1 MHWIP
6 IVAGGALAVVHYL
19 AYRLWLRDWIGNR
32 PTLLWIARVW
42 LTLNLAVSLCFP
54 FVRSKTD
61 LPEWLYVALAFPIG
75 IGFVLALSLAVV
87 AVLYTLLSTYLYFL
101 QWKTKRAQAPKEA
114 PKPKASAKPKD
125 SSAPQAAAK
134 EASEAANPEKS
145 ENPEKPEKPA
155 ADSKAADSKPKA
167 DKPKKPAPKA
177 ASANVESALQARR
190 ASFARLAALGG
201 GIFFAGY
208 SSAAV
213 ATAMLRPKIVRF
225 PLPIGL
231 GLCVPWRI
239 VQLSDL
245 HIGGI
250 INYDYVQWVVQETNA
265 LKPDI
270 IVLTGD
276 ILDAPLPKIANCL
289 NELGKLN
296 ARLGKFF
303 VLGNHEYFYNVEDS
317 LQALRNIGIRP
328 LLNESVRLGATLQI
342 VGVGDL
348 FGRVHGVYAPDL
360 DAAYSNARRDLPTIL
375 LMHQPKFVAEVQS
388 SNRRA
393 DLVLCGHTHGGQ
405 MAPFSLVVM
414 AQQGGYLSGLY
425 RINEHTRMYVS
436 SGTGY
441 WGPPMRFG
449 TRTEIT
455 MIEVC

>member
-6 IVAGGALAVVHYL
+6 IVAGIALAVVHYL

-32 PTLLWIARVW
+32 PTLLWIVRVW
-42 LTLNLAVSLCFP
+42 LMLNLAVSLCFP
-54 FVRSKTD
+54 LVRSKTD
-61 LPEWLYVALAFPIG
+61 LPEWLYCLLAFPVG

-87 AVLYTLLSTYLYFL
+87 AVLYTCFCTYLYVL
-101 QWKTKRAQAPKEA
+101 QWRTRCAQDTEKSKVV
-114 PKPKASAKPKD
+114 KPESGADSAK
-125 SSAPQAAAK
+125 SATTQTPAK
-134 EASEAANPEKS
+134 E
-145 ENPEKPEKPA
+145 KPRV
-155 ADSKAADSKPKA
+155 DSKPA
-167 DKPKKPAPKA
+167 EKPKIDESKKPAPKA
-177 ASANVESALQARR
+177 ANVDTESALQARR
-190 ASFARLAALGG
+190 ASFAKLAALGG
-201 GIFFAGY
+201 GIFFAGN

-213 ATAMLRPKIVRF
+213 VTAMLRPKLVSF
-225 PLPIGL
+225 PLSIGL

-245 HIGGI
+245 HVGGL

-276 ILDAPLPKIANCL
+276 ILDAPLPKIADCL
-289 NELGKLN
+289 TELTKLN

-328 LLNESVRLGATLQI
+328 LLNESVQLDSTLQI

-348 FGRVHGVYAPDL
+348 FGRVRGVYAPDL
-360 DAAYSNARRDLPTIL
+360 DAAYANARRDLPTIL
-375 LMHQPKFVAEVQS
+375 LMHQPKFVAEVRAS
-388 SNRRA
+388 ARRA
-393 DLVLCGHTHGGQ
+393 DLILCGHTHGGQ

-425 RINEHTRMYVS
+425 RVSEHTRMYVS

-441 WGPPMRFG
+441 WGPPMRLG

>member
-42 LTLNLAVSLCFP
+42 LVLNLAVSLCFP
-54 FVRSKTD
+54 IVRSKTD
-61 LPEWLYVALAFPIG
+61 LPEWLYVVLAFPVG

-87 AVLYTLLSTYLYFL
+87 AVLYTLFSTYLYFL
-101 QWKTKRAQAPKEA
+101 QWKAKRAQSPKES
-114 PKPKASAKPKD
+114 PKPKAAKPKD
-125 SSAPQAAAK
+125 SGAPKAAAK
-134 EASEAANPEKS
+134 ATEEPAA
-145 ENPEKPEKPA
+145 PEKPA
-155 ADSKAADSKPKA
+155 EEKPATDSKPADAKPKT

-177 ASANVESALQARR
+177 VSANADSAFQARR

-213 ATAMLRPKIVRF
+213 ATAMLRPKLVRF
-225 PLPIGL
+225 PLSIGL
-231 GLCVPWRI
+231 GLCVPWRV

-245 HIGGI
+245 HVGGL
-250 INYDYVQWVVQETNA
+250 INHEYVQWVVQETNA

-276 ILDAPLPKIANCL
+276 ILDAPLPKIADCL
-289 NELGKLN
+289 NELAKLN

-328 LLNESVRLGATLQI
+328 LLNESVQVGSMLQI

-360 DAAYSNARRDLPTIL
+360 DAAYSSARRDLPTIL

-388 SNRRA
+388 SARRA

-441 WGPPMRFG
+441 WGPPMRLG

>member
-6 IVAGGALAVVHYL
+6 IVAGIALAVVHYL

-32 PTLLWIARVW
+32 PTLLWIVRVW
-42 LTLNLAVSLCFP
+42 LVLNLAVSLCFP
-54 FVRSKTD
+54 IVRSKTD
-61 LPEWLYVALAFPIG
+61 LPEWLYCLLAFPVG

-87 AVLYTLLSTYLYFL
+87 AVLYTCLCTYLYAL
-101 QWKTKRAQAPKEA
+101 QWRAGRAQRPKES
-114 PKPKASAKPKD
+114 PKPKAAAKPKD
-125 SSAPQAAAK
+125 SAAQKAAPKDDAAAQ
-134 EASEAANPEKS
+134 A
-145 ENPEKPEKPA
+145 PEKPVEEKPI
-155 ADSKAADSKPKA
+155 DKPAEKKA

-177 ASANVESALQARR
+177 ANVDTESALQARR
-190 ASFARLAALGG
+190 ASFAKLAALGG

-213 ATAMLRPKIVRF
+213 VTAMLRPKLVSF
-225 PLPIGL
+225 PLSIGL

-245 HIGGI
+245 HVGGL

-276 ILDAPLPKIANCL
+276 ILDAPLPKIADCL
-289 NELGKLN
+289 TELAKLN

-328 LLNESVRLGATLQI
+328 LLNESVQLDSTLQI

-348 FGRVHGVYAPDL
+348 FGRVRGVYAPDL
-360 DAAYSNARRDLPTIL
+360 DAAYANARRDLPTIL
-375 LMHQPKFVAEVQS
+375 LMHQPKFVAEVRAS
-388 SNRRA
+388 ARRT
-393 DLVLCGHTHGGQ
+393 DLILCGHTHGGQ

-425 RINEHTRMYVS
+425 RVSEHTRMYVS

-441 WGPPMRFG
+441 WGPPMRLG

>member
-42 LTLNLAVSLCFP
+42 LVLNLAVSLCFP
-54 FVRSKTD
+54 IVRSKTD
-61 LPEWLYVALAFPIG
+61 LPEWLYCLLAFPVG

-87 AVLYTLLSTYLYFL
+87 AVLYTLLSTYLYVL
-101 QWKTKRAQAPKEA
+101 QWRTKRAQSHKES
-114 PKPKASAKPKD
+114 PKPKAAAKPKD
-125 SSAPQAAAK
+125 SSTPKAAAK
-134 EASEAANPEKS
+134 DMAESAS
-145 ENPEKPEKPA
+145 PEKPA
-155 ADSKAADSKPKA
+155 ELAADSKPADSKPKA

-177 ASANVESALQARR
+177 TNANTDAFQARR

-276 ILDAPLPKIANCL
+276 ILDAPLPKIADCL

-328 LLNESVRLGATLQI
+328 LLNESVRVGSTLQI

-348 FGRVHGVYAPDL
+348 FGRIHGVYAPDL
-360 DAAYSNARRDLPTIL
+360 DAAYANARRDLPTIL
-375 LMHQPKFVAEVQS
+375 LMHQPKFVAELQAS
-388 SNRRA
+388 ARRA

-425 RINEHTRMYVS
+425 RVDEHTRMYVS

>member
-6 IVAGGALAVVHYL
+6 IVAGIALAVVHYL

-32 PTLLWIARVW
+32 PTLLWIVRVW
-42 LTLNLAVSLCFP
+42 LVLNLAVSLCFP
-54 FVRSKTD
+54 IVRSKTD
-61 LPEWLYVALAFPIG
+61 LPEWLYCLLAFPVG

-87 AVLYTLLSTYLYFL
+87 AVLYTCLCTYLYAL
-101 QWKTKRAQAPKEA
+101 QWRTRRTQGAE
-114 PKPKASAKPKD
+114 KPKVSKAGATKV
-125 SSAPQAAAK
+125 AAK
-134 EASEAANPEKS
+134 DVAESAIPET
-145 ENPEKPEKPA
+145 PTEKPA
-155 ADSKAADSKPKA
+155 ADSKPKA
-167 DKPKKPAPKA
+167 ESKIAPTTDKPKKPAPKA
-177 ASANVESALQARR
+177 ANVDTESALQARR
-190 ASFARLAALGG
+190 ASFAKLAALGG

-213 ATAMLRPKIVRF
+213 VTAMLRPKLVSF
-225 PLPIGL
+225 PLSIGL

-245 HIGGI
+245 HVGGL

-276 ILDAPLPKIANCL
+276 ILDAPLPKIADCL
-289 NELGKLN
+289 TELAKLN

-328 LLNESVRLGATLQI
+328 LLNESVQLDSTLQI

-348 FGRVHGVYAPDL
+348 FGRVRGVYAPDL
-360 DAAYSNARRDLPTIL
+360 DAAYANARRDLPTIL
-375 LMHQPKFVAEVQS
+375 LMHQPKFVAEVRAS
-388 SNRRA
+388 ARRA
-393 DLVLCGHTHGGQ
+393 DLILCGHTHGGQ

-414 AQQGGYLSGLY
+414 VQQGGYLSGLY
-425 RINEHTRMYVS
+425 RVSEHTRMYVS

-441 WGPPMRFG
+441 WGPPMRLG